1 MDLLVVVYCC
11 VRELVVSPA
20 RALCESATQASMQ
33 AAVVSLASHT
43 RTMDSTQGVPALTLL
58 TYLEEMMTR
67 AQPSVDAL
75 YSSVSQIRT
84 NFDTLVAGEEDLVAG
99 QVVLGDFA
107 EQQVNQSAR
116 PKSCY
121 DFRHRMR

>member
-1 MDLLVVVYCC
+1 
-11 VRELVVSPA
+11 
-20 RALCESATQASMQ
+20 MQ

-99 QVVLGDFA
+99 QLVLGDFA